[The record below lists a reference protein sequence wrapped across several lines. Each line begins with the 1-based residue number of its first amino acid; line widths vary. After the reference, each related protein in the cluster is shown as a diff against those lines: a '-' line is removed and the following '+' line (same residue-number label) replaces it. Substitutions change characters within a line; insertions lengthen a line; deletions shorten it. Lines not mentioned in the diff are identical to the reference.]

1 MTVIIGIGN
10 VGCGD
15 DAVGLAVAR
24 RVLRAVAADVGPARG
39 NVTVIELD
47 GDMLALLDVWAA
59 AAGDEVYVI
68 EAVCTGGT
76 AGAVYRFDASRTIGP
91 QFWHHD
97 SRTLSLG
104 DVVELARELGRVPAS
119 LIGYGIE
126 SASFSLG
133 AELTPEA
140 EVAVRVVTRRLL
152 HELKT
157 T

>member
-1 MTVIIGIGN
+1 MTLIIGVGN
-10 VGCGD
+10 AGCGD
-15 DAVGLAVAR
+15 DAAGLAVAR
-24 RVLRAVAADVGPARG
+24 RVGRAVAADVGPNRG

-47 GDMLALLDVWAA
+47 GDMLALLDIWAA
-59 AAGDEVYVI
+59 APGDHVYVI
-68 EAVCTGGT
+68 DAVCAGGN

-97 SRTLSLG
+97 SSTLSLG
-104 DVVELARELGRVPAS
+104 DVVELARELGRMPAS

-126 SASFSLG
+126 NASPGLG
-133 AELTPEA
+133 AELSPET
-140 EVAVRVVTRRLL
+140 EVAVRIVTRSLL